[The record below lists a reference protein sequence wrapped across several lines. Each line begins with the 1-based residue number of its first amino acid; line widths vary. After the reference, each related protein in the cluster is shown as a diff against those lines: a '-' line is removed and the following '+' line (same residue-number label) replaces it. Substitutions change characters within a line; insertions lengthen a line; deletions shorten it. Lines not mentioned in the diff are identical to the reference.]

1 MYLFERMYGLPALS
15 FWVNLSPFAFPLN
28 SSFTL
33 EHLQQLRLKQCSF
46 DMFLAKIALFLP
58 PLIPFYCEEWFGF
71 PVGGSLGA

>member
-46 DMFLAKIALFLP
+46 DMFLAR
-58 PLIPFYCEEWFGF
+58 
-71 PVGGSLGA
+71 